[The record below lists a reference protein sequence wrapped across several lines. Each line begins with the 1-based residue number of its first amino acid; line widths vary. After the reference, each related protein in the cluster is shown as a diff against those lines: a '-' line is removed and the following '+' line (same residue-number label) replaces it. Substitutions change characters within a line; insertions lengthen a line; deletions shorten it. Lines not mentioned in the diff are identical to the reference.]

1 MADDI
6 TLNTMTGGDVV
17 GADEISSV
25 KYQRV
30 KMIIGANGTNDGDVS
45 DTNRLPVRS
54 ASIIASETSFT
65 RPSDTT
71 TYASGDAV
79 NNSTSAPTVL
89 TFANIARAS
98 GLGGIIESATMILST
113 RATLAG
119 VFELWLFD
127 TTVTMTNDNTAWGIS
142 DANLNTSIGC
152 IYFSLRN
159 DGDASSNCIY
169 QATNIGIAYKC
180 TTTSLFGA
188 LVVRNAYVP
197 GNGEVFTIRLKCLGE

>member
-1 MADDI
+1 MAHNI
-6 TLNTMTGGDVV
+6 ILNAMSGGDTMAAEEIGGIKFENVKV
-17 GADEISSV
+17 NLGAYGV
-25 KYQRV
+25 
-30 KMIIGANGTNDGDVS
+30 NDGPVS
-45 DTNRLPVRS
+45 DTNRLPAKVGN
-54 ASIIASETSFT
+54 IIASETSFT

-71 TYASGDAV
+71 TYAAGDAV

-89 TFANIARAS
+89 TFTNIARAS
-98 GLGGIIESATMILST
+98 GLGGVIESATMSLST

-142 DANLNTSIGC
+142 DANLNTAIGC
-152 IYFSLRN
+152 INFSVRV

-180 TTTSLFGA
+180 TTTSLFGV
-188 LVVRNAYVP
+188 LVARNAYVP
-197 GNGEVFTIRLKCLGE
+197 GNAEVFTIRLKCLGE

>member
-1 MADDI
+1 MADNT
-6 TLNTMTGGDVV
+6 TLNTMSGGDTY
-17 GADEISSV
+17 GSDDISGV
-25 KYQRV
+25 KYQRI
-30 KMIIGANGTNDGDVS
+30 KLIHGADGTNDGDVS
-45 DTNRLPVRS
+45 NANPLPV
-54 ASIIASETSFT
+54 AGGKIIASETSFT

-89 TFANIARAS
+89 TFANIVRAS
-98 GLGGIIESATMILST
+98 GLGGVIESATMILST